1 MKKLVIAVVALCVA
15 VVANAA
21 TVKWTAS
28 NISPSGSS
36 TSYYAVLVDATGST
50 WTAADVAQSLIAGN
64 FTGTTLWAGAG
75 TYNDAKKIVAIS
87 SGTATAPAGYDSN
100 QELSYIG
107 ILFDA
112 SSAAAAQNYVA
123 ITGDNPV
130 AGQFSAQGLLSV
142 ASGSQAGKTWTTA
155 SVPEPTTGLLVLL
168 GMAGLALRRRRA

>member
-1 MKKLVIAVVALCVA
+1 MKKIVIAVVAVCAA

-64 FTGTTLWAGAG
+64 FSGTTLWAGAG
-75 TYNDAKKIVAIS
+75 TYNDTKKIVAIS
-87 SGTATAPAGYDSN
+87 SGTVTAPAGYDSN

-107 ILFDA
+107 LLFDA
-112 SSAAAAQNYVA
+112 SSASAAQNYIA
-123 ITGDNPV
+123 ITGDSPV

-142 ASGSQAGKTWTTA
+142 ASGSQSGKAWTA
-155 SVPEPTTGLLVLL
+155 AVPEPTTGLLMLL
-168 GMAGLALRRRRA
+168 GIAGLALRRRRA